1 MVQMEIG
8 WKPRA
13 DDRLIC
19 LAVEALAVHIG
30 KPVVG
35 FSALLMSAIMF
46 AQNENVAPQD
56 LKIVT
61 TEQDIS
67 SERSSVPSFS
77 TTVYVHG
84 PRIRHESRSDN
95 PPIGNTANPVAHRAV
110 TCGQLPVGL
119 IELRW

>member
-67 SERSSVPSFS
+67 SERSSLPVSRQRFMS
-77 TTVYVHG
+77 TD
-84 PRIRHESRSDN
+84 HESATN
-95 PPIGNTANPVAHRAV
+95 PGAIIPR
-110 TCGQLPVGL
+110 
-119 IELRW
+119 